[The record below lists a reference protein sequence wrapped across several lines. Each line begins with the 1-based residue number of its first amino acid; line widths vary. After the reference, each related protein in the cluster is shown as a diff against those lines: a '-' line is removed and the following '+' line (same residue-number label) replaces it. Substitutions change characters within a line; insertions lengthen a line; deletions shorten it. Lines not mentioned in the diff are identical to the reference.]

1 MDLFAEPEPP
11 PRPSPLQP
19 APADSPLAERMRPQS
34 LDEVLGHED
43 LTGPK
48 GLLRAALSR
57 GELPSMILWGP
68 PGSGKTTLARLLA
81 TYVDLPFV
89 AFSAVLG
96 GVKQVREIVAE
107 AEQRRLREGKRT
119 ILFVDEIHRFNKSQQ
134 DAFLPH
140 VEKGTVIL
148 IGATT
153 ENPSFEL
160 NRALI
165 SRAQVVTLA
174 PLSRTQVET
183 LLERAHGDPE
193 RGLKGEPPLG
203 PEVLERIARQSQGDG
218 RAALNLLE
226 AAANVALA
234 AGAEEL
240 GAEHLEGALAT
251 VAVRYDKGGEEHYD
265 VISAFIKSLRGSD
278 PDAALYWLARM
289 LAGGESA
296 RFIARR
302 MVVFA
307 SEDVG
312 NADPHALEVATNV
325 AQAVELVGLPE
336 ARINLAQGVTYLA
349 LAPKSN
355 ASYLGIN
362 AAMDEVKA
370 SGPQPVPLHLRNAP
384 TGLMKTLGY
393 GKGYD
398 YPHDREGGVSDQ
410 AHLPPEL
417 EGRRFYEPVRRGLE
431 SELADRLAR
440 LRELRS
446 GANRDNPGQAT
457 S

>member
-11 PRPSPLQP
+11 PRSNALQP
-19 APADSPLAERMRPQS
+19 APADSPLAERMRPQT
-34 LDEVLGHED
+34 LEEVLGHDD

-81 TYVDLPFV
+81 SYVDLPFV

-183 LLERAHGDPE
+183 LLERAHADPE

-203 PEVLERIARQSQGDG
+203 EQVLERIARQSQGDG

-226 AAANVALA
+226 SAANVALA
-234 AGAEEL
+234 AGAAEL
-240 GAEHLEGALAT
+240 GVAHLEGALAT
-251 VAVRYDKGGEEHYD
+251 VTVRYDKGGEQHYD

-289 LAGGESA
+289 LAGGESG

-362 AAMDEVKA
+362 AAMEEVKA

-398 YPHDREGGVSDQ
+398 YPHDREGGVSEQ

-431 SELADRLAR
+431 AELADRLAR

-446 GANRDNPGQAT
+446 GAKRADPGQAR

>member
-1 MDLFAEPEPP
+1 
-11 PRPSPLQP
+11 
-19 APADSPLAERMRPQS
+19 MRPRT
-34 LDEVLGHED
+34 LDEVVGHED
-43 LTGPK
+43 LVGPG
-48 GLLRAALSR
+48 GLLRSAIAR

-81 TYVDLPFV
+81 HHVDLPFV
-89 AFSAVLG
+89 SFSAVLG
-96 GVKQVREIVAE
+96 GVKQVREIVAA

-140 VEKGTVIL
+140 VERGTVIL

-174 PLSRTQVET
+174 PLARVQLEE
-183 LLERAHGDPE
+183 LLERAHADPT
-193 RGLKGEPPLG
+193 RGLGGAPPLA

-226 AAANVALA
+226 AATNVALA
-234 AGAEEL
+234 ADASLL
-240 GAEHLEGALAT
+240 GPEHLEGALAT
-251 VAVRYDKGGEEHYD
+251 VTVRYDKGGEEHYD

-278 PDAALYWLARM
+278 PDAGLYWLARM

-302 MVVFA
+302 LVVFA

-349 LAPKSN
+349 MAPKSN
-355 ASYLGIN
+355 ASYLGIR
-362 AAMDEVKA
+362 AAMDEVQA
-370 SGPQPVPLHLRNAP
+370 SGTQPVPLHLRNAP

-398 YPHDREGGVSDQ
+398 YPHDSEGGVSDQ
-410 AHLPPEL
+410 VYLPPEL
-417 EGRRFYEPVRRGLE
+417 AGRRFYEPVRRGLE
-431 SELADRLAR
+431 SELAERLAR

-446 GANRDNPGQAT
+446 RDPDANPDGAR

>member
-81 TYVDLPFV
+81 SYVDLPFV

-183 LLERAHGDPE
+183 LLERAHGDLE

-203 PEVLERIARQSQGDG
+203 SEVLERIARQSQGDG

-446 GANRDNPGQAT
+446 SANRDNPGQAT